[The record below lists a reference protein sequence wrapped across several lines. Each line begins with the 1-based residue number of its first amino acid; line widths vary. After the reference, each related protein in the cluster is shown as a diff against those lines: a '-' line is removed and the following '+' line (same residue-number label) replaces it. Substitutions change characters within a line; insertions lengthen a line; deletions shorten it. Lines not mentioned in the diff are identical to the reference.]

1 MKRWPV
7 QPQSSEIAARVSK
20 AATHCLP
27 VALLALALVWPMH
40 RQIRLWEPGPTG
52 TSAGLERGVFIYFGD
67 IPALAAFLL
76 WLLTPNRR
84 QVRNLP
90 GWLNSALIGI
100 AALVTL
106 STLCSQVS
114 PRGLYYAARLWML
127 LVLYVVIGTT
137 PRGSRTLVWGIVL
150 AGALQA
156 MVGAAQFMK
165 QGSLGLTA
173 LGEIVLDP
181 QQSGIS
187 VITVDGT
194 RFLRA
199 YGLTPHSNILGG
211 VSALATWL
219 GIGLILDSRGPSLTV
234 ALGLTALSFTGML
247 LSFSR
252 SAWAGLGV
260 AGLIAA
266 VILTCMAR
274 HRREIPWRKL
284 GLTLSALLICSLA
297 FALTQW
303 RLLQP
308 RLGLT
313 TEGVEI
319 RSLEER
325 AVLEA
330 AAWALIR
337 ENPWLGVGY
346 GNFVRAAQ
354 ALEPEIQPAYP
365 LRQPVH
371 RVPLL
376 VAAEL
381 GLPGVLVW
389 LILTVGPWAAI
400 WARRRI
406 WCSEAISS
414 GTAIGLPGA
423 LAVLTMIS
431 WFDFYPWLSHQGRL
445 AMWILL
451 GMLAGTLY
459 VNQERTR
466 VEQVLR

>member
-27 VALLALALVWPMH
+27 AALLALALVWPMH

-52 TSAGLERGVFIYFGD
+52 ISAGLERGVFIYFGD
-67 IPALAAFLL
+67 IPALAAFL
-76 WLLTPNRR
+76 
-84 QVRNLP
+84 
-90 GWLNSALIGI
+90 
-100 AALVTL
+100 
-106 STLCSQVS
+106 
-114 PRGLYYAARLWML
+114 
-127 LVLYVVIGTT
+127 
-137 PRGSRTLVWGIVL
+137 
-150 AGALQA
+150 
-156 MVGAAQFMK
+156 
-165 QGSLGLTA
+165 
-173 LGEIVLDP
+173 
-181 QQSGIS
+181 
-187 VITVDGT
+187 
-194 RFLRA
+194 LRA

-284 GLTLSALLICSLA
+284 GLILSALLICSLA

-319 RSLEER
+319 RSLEE
-325 AVLEA
+325 
-330 AAWALIR
+330 
-337 ENPWLGVGY
+337 
-346 GNFVRAAQ
+346 
-354 ALEPEIQPAYP
+354 
-365 LRQPVH
+365 
-371 RVPLL
+371 
-376 VAAEL
+376 
-381 GLPGVLVW
+381 
-389 LILTVGPWAAI
+389 
-400 WARRRI
+400 
-406 WCSEAISS
+406 
-414 GTAIGLPGA
+414 
-423 LAVLTMIS
+423 
-431 WFDFYPWLSHQGRL
+431 
-445 AMWILL
+445 MWILL

-466 VEQVLR
+466 VERVLR